1 MSVFRQSPATQT
13 AAVQVVALVVGV
25 VFLLLGVLGFIPGV
39 VTNFDEF
46 GATGPDSGALLF
58 GLFLVSIQKNIAH
71 LLFGIV
77 GVLCARGARSARN
90 YLIWGG
96 LFYLAL
102 WVFGLLVTRLGGP
115 AVYPLSAGDN
125 WLHAGLGGAMVVL
138 GFVLGLR
145 AQPKMDAESG
155 EPEFRTYR
163 SPSELFEQGY
173 RPPDEPDRRPET
185 RDIDEADRKGP

>member
-1 MSVFRQSPATQT
+1 MSVSRQSPATQT

-90 YLIWGG
+90 YLIWGACSTWRSG
-96 LFYLAL
+96 SSACSSRGWAARLS
-102 WVFGLLVTRLGGP
+102 TR
-115 AVYPLSAGDN
+115 
-125 WLHAGLGGAMVVL
+125 
-138 GFVLGLR
+138 
-145 AQPKMDAESG
+145 
-155 EPEFRTYR
+155 
-163 SPSELFEQGY
+163 
-173 RPPDEPDRRPET
+173 
-185 RDIDEADRKGP
+185 

>member
-1 MSVFRQSPATQT
+1 MPARAGGWNADGRVTDWCTCSVTMRSQTIERNSMSVSRQSPATQT

-90 YLIWGG
+90 YLIWGACSTWRSG
-96 LFYLAL
+96 SSACSSRGWAARLS
-102 WVFGLLVTRLGGP
+102 TR
-115 AVYPLSAGDN
+115 
-125 WLHAGLGGAMVVL
+125 
-138 GFVLGLR
+138 
-145 AQPKMDAESG
+145 
-155 EPEFRTYR
+155 
-163 SPSELFEQGY
+163 
-173 RPPDEPDRRPET
+173 
-185 RDIDEADRKGP
+185 